1 MEKYEKPQVM
11 ETAYAVW
18 SEPPRRWRELASS
31 FFRNMHI
38 TTKYSNYFHLL
49 SSLTY
54 R

>member
-18 SEPPRRWRELASS
+18 RGLASP

-38 TTKYSNYFHLL
+38 TTKLSNYFHLL
-49 SSLTY
+49 SPLTY